1 MTTRI
6 YVSNKIQK
14 GYKKLVL
21 NALPNKSE
29 MLENQNSWNA
39 NYVAIFGRK
48 CWLLT
53 HTLTRYTV
61 IVPDVKVKDTDRFL
75 SILIESIIG
84 QLKIKNIINPDK
96 VYEFIEE
103 VEFYPTNN
111 DRSTIA
117 YNNQRMQDVNYWK
130 FEFDSFEEFS
140 FSMIGSNINEIGMR
154 PTNGISEYIQPSVAF
169 LSLINSCL

>member
-130 FEFDSFEEFS
+130 FEFDSFEEARAR
-140 FSMIGSNINEIGMR
+140 EPKER
-154 PTNGISEYIQPSVAF
+154 PFKTITRGATVLQITLAKKDFKLETF
-169 LSLINSCL
+169 G